1 MKKIAK
7 AFSGL
12 ILIAALFVLGN
23 SLVITYPD
31 EYMIVRQFGEIVRV
45 VETPGVSVKIPFV
58 QTSAPIPKALQIYDI
73 PKSDVITKDKKSM
86 IADAFVL
93 WKISDPVLFTQ
104 MCIRDSS
111 HIVRTRHLYF
121 AQRDTTPACFGPF
134 VTILKLLF
142 PHKHYSSSDVMTP
155 TSITL
160 DDGQEYKLSSSE
172 MQFAFSVYG
181 SIRVGDRV
189 TLICEKSEN
198 SNGDA
203 TYTVVDYVE
212 D

>member
-1 MKKIAK
+1 
-7 AFSGL
+7 
-12 ILIAALFVLGN
+12 
-23 SLVITYPD
+23 
-31 EYMIVRQFGEIVRV
+31 
-45 VETPGVSVKIPFV
+45 
-58 QTSAPIPKALQIYDI
+58 
-73 PKSDVITKDKKSM
+73 
-86 IADAFVL
+86 
-93 WKISDPVLFTQ
+93 
-104 MCIRDSS
+104 
-111 HIVRTRHLYF
+111 
-121 AQRDTTPACFGPF
+121 
-134 VTILKLLF
+134 
-142 PHKHYSSSDVMTP
+142 MTP

-160 DDGQEYKLSSSE
+160 DDGQEYNLSSSE

>member
-1 MKKIAK
+1 MVIYYNQTAKTIWAYIANEDVQ
-7 AFSGL
+7 SGRC
-12 ILIAALFVLGN
+12 A
-23 SLVITYPD
+23 
-31 EYMIVRQFGEIVRV
+31 VRGT
-45 VETPGVSVKIPFV
+45 VEN
-58 QTSAPIPKALQIYDI
+58 IY
-73 PKSDVITKDKKSM
+73 
-86 IADAFVL
+86 
-93 WKISDPVLFTQ
+93 
-104 MCIRDSS
+104 
-111 HIVRTRHLYF
+111 
-121 AQRDTTPACFGPF
+121 
-134 VTILKLLF
+134 
-142 PHKHYSSSDVMTP
+142 YSSSDVMTP

-160 DDGQEYKLSSSE
+160 DDGQEYNLSSSE

>member
-1 MKKIAK
+1 MNIIGALDVPT
-7 AFSGL
+7 SGSYL
-12 ILIAALFVLGN
+12 LG
-23 SLVITYPD
+23 D
-31 EYMIVRQFGEIVRV
+31 EDVQSGRCAVRGT
-45 VETPGVSVKIPFV
+45 VEN
-58 QTSAPIPKALQIYDI
+58 IY
-73 PKSDVITKDKKSM
+73 
-86 IADAFVL
+86 
-93 WKISDPVLFTQ
+93 
-104 MCIRDSS
+104 
-111 HIVRTRHLYF
+111 
-121 AQRDTTPACFGPF
+121 
-134 VTILKLLF
+134 
-142 PHKHYSSSDVMTP
+142 YSSSDVMTP

>member
-1 MKKIAK
+1 M
-7 AFSGL
+7 SD
-12 ILIAALFVLGN
+12 
-23 SLVITYPD
+23 YP
-31 EYMIVRQFGEIVRV
+31 
-45 VETPGVSVKIPFV
+45 
-58 QTSAPIPKALQIYDI
+58 QTA
-73 PKSDVITKDKKSM
+73 V
-86 IADAFVL
+86 
-93 WKISDPVLFTQ
+93 
-104 MCIRDSS
+104 S
-111 HIVRTRHLYF
+111 HIVRTQHLYF

-134 VTILKLLF
+134 ATILKLLF